1 MGVNFTDEQKKVI
14 QLRDRNILVSAAAGS
29 GKTAVLV
36 ERIITRLTKD
46 NPMLNVDE
54 LLVLTYTDAAA
65 SEMKERVLAAIEKA
79 LEEEPENVHLQQQ
92 ATLIYQAQI
101 TTIHKFCMSVIRDYF
116 HTIDLDPSFRVGE
129 EGELKLLKKD
139 VVEEVLEKAYQE
151 GSAEFTNF
159 VESFV
164 SGKNDREL
172 EKLILQLYE
181 LSKSYPN
188 PRKWLKACVE
198 QYDVK
203 NAEELEEKA
212 YIQEVLED
220 TRQCLMD
227 ILELLD
233 YAINL
238 CREED
243 GPAVYED
250 TIAYDCKQVKTL
262 LKAGSFAEMQELLR
276 NADWNDLTSCKDKSV
291 SKKKIKQVSDVHDK
305 YKKFVK
311 GTLSQYFFDDIEVM
325 LKEMQNSGKN
335 VRVLIDLVIRFS
347 DLYSEEKKKKNMIDF
362 DDMEQYALQILTREE
377 DGKLVPSAVAESYQE
392 KFAEV
397 MIDEY
402 QDSNLVQETILT
414 SVSKVSRGIYNIF
427 MVGDVK
433 QSIYRFRMSRPE
445 LFMEKY
451 HTYNVD
457 DSEKQRID
465 LHKNF
470 RSRREVLEST
480 NFIFE
485 QIMMSEFGGIEYDE
499 TAALYVGA
507 DYEEKEGNETELL
520 LIDAPDSN
528 AEKRKELEAIAIAKR
543 IKELMANH
551 TVRDKKTGNY
561 RNVQY
566 KDIVIITRSPKG
578 WNDVFSE
585 VLSRE
590 GIPSYT
596 NSKEGY
602 FQTQEIQLFLQYL
615 KILDN
620 PRQDIPF
627 AAVMKSMF
635 VGVSSEELAQIHSC
649 TEGKCL
655 YENVC
660 DYVSY
665 GKDDSLRKRLQSFLE
680 QFETFRR
687 RVPYTAIHTL
697 LWQILE
703 GTGYG
708 DYVAALPAGEQRT
721 ANLEMLVEK
730 AIAFEGTSYK
740 GLFNFVRY
748 IEQLKKYDVDYGE
761 ANLNDEATDM
771 VNLMSIH
778 GSKGLEFP
786 IVFIAGVGKEF
797 NFQDARQS
805 IVIHPDFG
813 MGIDSIDIDLRV
825 KSPTLLKK
833 VIQQKVLK
841 ESKTEELRMLY
852 VAMTRAKEKMIL
864 CGSTG
869 NLEGDLFACASMLE
883 RKENHL
889 PYQNLKNANSY
900 MDWILQSLAR
910 NKCMAGLLNEYEIPV
925 PYSNPKFTTI
935 VPITVRKITAET
947 LAEQEI
953 IEQFEEYMTKE
964 ILEKW
969 DTSIVYDENI
979 KEQIEKQFSYQYP
992 HLVGES
998 IKQKLSVSE
1007 LKKKAY
1013 MEEDGERA
1021 FKEEEVIPLLPKFLQ
1036 ESQELTG
1043 ASKGTA
1049 YHKLLEV
1056 LDYARDYDEES
1067 LKTEIAEKQQNGILT
1082 EDMATCIRVNEIL
1095 EFLNSTVGKRMQ
1107 QAYRLGKCYA
1117 EQPFVHGVEANK
1129 VYLGVT
1135 SDEIVLVQGIIDVY
1149 FEEDGELVVLDYK
1162 TDRVHCAEDL
1172 TKKYHAQLEYYAEAL
1187 ESLTDKKVKEKII
1200 YSFALQQEI
1209 NL

>member
-65 SEMKERVLAAIEKA
+65 SEMKERVLGAIEKA

-188 PRKWLKACVE
+188 PRKWLNACVE
-198 QYDVK
+198 QYDIK

-414 SVSKVSRGIYNIF
+414 SVSKASRGIYNIF

-499 TAALYVGA
+499 TVALYVGA
-507 DYEEKEGNETELL
+507 DY
-520 LIDAPDSN
+520 D
-528 AEKRKELEAIAIAKR
+528 
-543 IKELMANH
+543 
-551 TVRDKKTGNY
+551 
-561 RNVQY
+561 
-566 KDIVIITRSPKG
+566 
-578 WNDVFSE
+578 
-585 VLSRE
+585 
-590 GIPSYT
+590 
-596 NSKEGY
+596 
-602 FQTQEIQLFLQYL
+602 
-615 KILDN
+615 
-620 PRQDIPF
+620 
-627 AAVMKSMF
+627 
-635 VGVSSEELAQIHSC
+635 
-649 TEGKCL
+649 
-655 YENVC
+655 
-660 DYVSY
+660 
-665 GKDDSLRKRLQSFLE
+665 
-680 QFETFRR
+680 
-687 RVPYTAIHTL
+687 
-697 LWQILE
+697 
-703 GTGYG
+703 
-708 DYVAALPAGEQRT
+708 
-721 ANLEMLVEK
+721 
-730 AIAFEGTSYK
+730 
-740 GLFNFVRY
+740 
-748 IEQLKKYDVDYGE
+748 
-761 ANLNDEATDM
+761 
-771 VNLMSIH
+771 
-778 GSKGLEFP
+778 
-786 IVFIAGVGKEF
+786 
-797 NFQDARQS
+797 
-805 IVIHPDFG
+805 
-813 MGIDSIDIDLRV
+813 
-825 KSPTLLKK
+825 
-833 VIQQKVLK
+833 
-841 ESKTEELRMLY
+841 
-852 VAMTRAKEKMIL
+852 
-864 CGSTG
+864 
-869 NLEGDLFACASMLE
+869 
-883 RKENHL
+883 
-889 PYQNLKNANSY
+889 
-900 MDWILQSLAR
+900 
-910 NKCMAGLLNEYEIPV
+910 
-925 PYSNPKFTTI
+925 
-935 VPITVRKITAET
+935 
-947 LAEQEI
+947 
-953 IEQFEEYMTKE
+953 
-964 ILEKW
+964 
-969 DTSIVYDENI
+969 
-979 KEQIEKQFSYQYP
+979 
-992 HLVGES
+992 
-998 IKQKLSVSE
+998 
-1007 LKKKAY
+1007 
-1013 MEEDGERA
+1013 
-1021 FKEEEVIPLLPKFLQ
+1021 
-1036 ESQELTG
+1036 
-1043 ASKGTA
+1043 
-1049 YHKLLEV
+1049 
-1056 LDYARDYDEES
+1056 
-1067 LKTEIAEKQQNGILT
+1067 
-1082 EDMATCIRVNEIL
+1082 
-1095 EFLNSTVGKRMQ
+1095 
-1107 QAYRLGKCYA
+1107 
-1117 EQPFVHGVEANK
+1117 
-1129 VYLGVT
+1129 
-1135 SDEIVLVQGIIDVY
+1135 
-1149 FEEDGELVVLDYK
+1149 
-1162 TDRVHCAEDL
+1162 
-1172 TKKYHAQLEYYAEAL
+1172 
-1187 ESLTDKKVKEKII
+1187 
-1200 YSFALQQEI
+1200 
-1209 NL
+1209 